1 MPACQVV
8 ELHPTKIKFV
18 HNYNVFVI
26 WMKNFVLLFWN
37 SANNDWYVI
46 MQNRVLSYN
55 LFEKIKTW
63 EISHSCFSFKYN
75 IEKNCFF
82 CRYGICSCHNIA
94 VVAKVAIKHQSINQ
108 SKLPSFVKWSISTK
122 YLDLNKHYCSSL
134 KSYLKCWSFC
144 SILIPTS
151 LYKWW

>member
-1 MPACQVV
+1 MYLLFEWRICFVV
-8 ELHPTKIKFV
+8 LEQCKQWLIC
-18 HNYNVFVI
+18 YNVEYE
-26 WMKNFVLLFWN
+26 L
-37 SANNDWYVI
+37 
-46 MQNRVLSYN
+46 LSYN

-63 EISHSCFSFKYN
+63 EISHSYFSFKYN

-94 VVAKVAIKHQSINQ
+94 VVVKVAIKHQSINQ
-108 SKLPSFVKWSISTK
+108 SRLPSFVKWSTSTK